1 MAYRFF
7 SKIRYPPHGFQ
18 RLFAQCIAKDYKR
31 GECVF
36 AKGLG
41 KELGLLAGD
50 EVALEKRGKDFVV
63 VKVSSKRDRLE
74 QIMDWNPERSG
85 KPEGVSSKCM
95 KQIRKA

>member
-1 MAYRFF
+1 MAYGVSRK
-7 SKIRYPPHGFQ
+7 SGTPGFQ
-18 RLFAQCIAKDYKR
+18 KLFAQCTAKDYKR

-41 KELGLLAGD
+41 EELRLLAGD
-50 EVALEKRGKDFVV
+50 EVALEKMGQDFVV

-74 QIMDWNPERSG
+74 QIIDWNPERSG
-85 KPEGVSSKCM
+85 RPESVSPKCM